1 MATSIFLNGTSSSGK
16 TSIAREL
23 EKLLPSYA
31 YSSVDD
37 YVENWANQSAENAR
51 SLEEMANI
59 LGKDNEEAIR
69 KLKEL
74 SAITSS
80 GNILYGYHSSIAGGM
95 NRGLNYILDHILWW
109 QPVID
114 DFASRLASYD
124 IVLVGVH
131 CPLEILKQRE
141 IVRGDRK
148 RGIAEMQFPYV
159 HKGKK
164 YDVEVHTDKNSSYEC
179 ASAIADFVKARDT
192 SIWIPFSEKFFE
204 VK

>member
-23 EKLLPSYA
+23 GKLLPSYS

-37 YVENWANQSAENAR
+37 YVENWANQSVENAQY
-51 SLEEMANI
+51 LEEMANI
-59 LGKDNEEAIR
+59 FGKDNEEAIR

-80 GNILYGYHSSIAGGM
+80 GNILYGYHTSIADGM
-95 NRGLNYILDHILWW
+95 ERGMNYILDHILWW

-131 CPLEILKQRE
+131 CPIEILKERE
-141 IVRGDRK
+141 TARGDRAV
-148 RGIAEMQFPYV
+148 GIAEMQFPHV

-164 YDVEVHTDKNSSYEC
+164 YDIEVHTDKNNSYEC
-179 ASAIADFVKARDT
+179 ASAIVNFIKAKDS
-192 SIWIPFSEKFFE
+192 SIWTLFSEKFY
-204 VK
+204 

>member
-23 EKLLPSYA
+23 EKLLPSYS

-37 YVENWANQSAENAR
+37 YVENWANQSAENAQ

-80 GNILYGYHSSIAGGM
+80 GNILYGYHTSITDGM
-95 NRGLNYILDHILWW
+95 ESGMNYILDPILWW

-141 IVRGDRK
+141 TARRDRK
-148 RGIAEMQFPYV
+148 IGIAEMQFPHV
-159 HKGKK
+159 HKGKR
-164 YDVEVHTDKNSSYEC
+164 YDIEVHTDKNSPYEC
-179 ASAIADFVKARDT
+179 ATFITDFMKTREL
-192 SIWIPFSEKFFE
+192 WIPFSEKFYE